1 MDAETRGQDL
11 LSRDPPRVPD
21 RDAERTRL
29 FAVAVIEVAKEAGV
43 PVVDCWTRINEAA
56 QRDGLGKYLA
66 DGLHLTAAGYE
77 LVTIGVSVRLDH

>member
-1 MDAETRGQDL
+1 MDAETRANDL

-29 FAVAVIEVAKEAGV
+29 FAEAVKEVGKEANA
-43 PVVDCWTRINEAA
+43 PTVDVWTRINEAA
-56 QRDGLGKYLA
+56 KRDGLGKYLS

-77 LVTIGVSVRLDH
+77 LVTIGAPRVRLL